1 MSRSSYDKTDRSD
14 CGEVGHRIS
23 TRKALIH
30 FYLNVEYAEAKIGI
44 PHDFPSF
51 VLRLSFPFIRVHPFP
66 FLLPFLHSQ
75 KNKINELVIPRKVKR
90 RQNMRPPHRRQK

>member
-1 MSRSSYDKTDRSD
+1 MSRSSYDKIDRSD

-44 PHDFPSF
+44 PHDFPSLPSIPSF
-51 VLRLSFPFIRVHPFP
+51 VIPLHSRTFLSFSPSFP
-66 FLLPFLHSQ
+66 SFTE
-75 KNKINELVIPRKVKR
+75 K
-90 RQNMRPPHRRQK
+90 